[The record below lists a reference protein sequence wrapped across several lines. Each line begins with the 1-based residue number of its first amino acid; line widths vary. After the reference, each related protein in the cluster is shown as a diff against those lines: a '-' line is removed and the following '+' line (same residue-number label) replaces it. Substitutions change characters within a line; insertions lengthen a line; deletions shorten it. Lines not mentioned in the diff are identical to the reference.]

1 MKQDTYSQLRS
12 VDRQLNELDRA
23 HTEAVNK
30 VTVKYQE
37 KRQKLTL
44 ERDALLRDISG
55 AADYYVEDLEMA
67 GPAIIS
73 PKPPGTIV
81 EPVTI
86 ARGVNADGPA
96 SE

>member
-12 VDRQLNELDRA
+12 VDRQLGELDRA

-44 ERDALLRDISG
+44 ERDALIRDISG
-55 AADYYVEDLEMA
+55 A
-67 GPAIIS
+67 
-73 PKPPGTIV
+73 K
-81 EPVTI
+81 
-86 ARGVNADGPA
+86 ADGET
-96 SE
+96 S